1 MNEIFNK
8 RFFTQFTTTQLYL
21 IVGNFLLVFFLI
33 FLSNLGIL
41 PIKKLSDFLFFT
53 FLFLFFALYR
63 PGWAFLIFIGAIV
76 LEDISLAPVGIGIS
90 VRPYQFLGALVI
102 LAILIRLVAKRLNF
116 SLEKPKWYDFL
127 VILIAAS
134 GFISALGS
142 VNRVLSFKLSL
153 VFVSFAALY
162 LLIRNY
168 IRDIA
173 DLKKTIPF
181 FVSSSAVIVLY
192 GIWQNIRFARGLISY
207 EVMPGRPNSTFAEAD
222 WLGIYLV
229 LLISIIYAIIFYAR
243 NKSVVVESKFK
254 VQSAGRRTKL
264 FFLYIFLV
272 LSFTLLII
280 TVSRSTWLGVLAAT
294 LVFLFLIL
302 TELKITPKN
311 WRWKEF
317 FWNSFGILI
326 SGIIA
331 ILMVY
336 FFNLTSFQLFNRAQS
351 TGTGLQKITISC
363 VPGFE
368 APERIST
375 VEQLEKFGCRH
386 INLEDIEAEIGKN
399 NIVKEI
405 YRDDPNINIRKEIY
419 LKSWEQIKNN
429 PILGIGWGS
438 IGTILGADERPAR
451 IATPARSDAMSS
463 GEQSVAGG
471 GASLNASNI
480 FLEMWL
486 GAGLLGIVVFL
497 FLWIYI
503 LFRNIAI
510 LIKAKDPDEYAFS
523 IFIIVAWF
531 GLTAVNLFNSG
542 IMLGFLW
549 LFMAIS
555 LIERSGHSTE

>member
-21 IVGNFLLVFFLI
+21 IIGNFLLVFFLI

-90 VRPYQFLGALVI
+90 IRPYQFLGALVI

-153 VFVSFAALY
+153 VFASFAALY

-438 IGTILGADERPAR
+438 IGTILGADER
-451 IATPARSDAMSS
+451 
-463 GEQSVAGG
+463 

-486 GAGLLGIVVFL
+486 GTGLLGIVVFL